1 MLFWNCFSDWYF
13 DFPNSIYTFL
23 FLLSVFLDMKTM
35 AERLKNRYYCHKR
48 LFISDMTRI
57 FTNCRSYN
65 KPDTEYYKCANTLEK
80 FVMGKLRDAGLVEKW
95 NISYT
100 VHASCTI
107 LTNPSLLFILVI
119 ESRIVIFLKNQEYI
133 L

>member
-1 MLFWNCFSDWYF
+1 MCQHSGE
-13 DFPNSIYTFL
+13 IRHGQT
-23 FLLSVFLDMKTM
+23 
-35 AERLKNRYYCHKR
+35 EGRR
-48 LFISDMTRI
+48 TRGEV
-57 FTNCRSYN
+57 YH
-65 KPDTEYYKCANTLEK
+65 
-80 FVMGKLRDAGLVEKW
+80 GG

-100 VHASCTI
+100 VHASRII